1 MRAFRTL
8 TTALLLTLGPAC
20 PSNADTVTLRSGA
33 KVDGTIVKSDSN
45 NVTITDIKSNFR
57 TFAREDMA
65 NVETN
70 AAGQKPAVPVQP
82 VPPSKPSTPP
92 PAKVDEAAPTPAP
105 TLTEVIATGVGSTAD
120 SARKD
125 ALRQAVSQV
134 VGSLVVASDAVAN
147 DELIDSKIL
156 TYSDGYVERFEPIG
170 EPQSKDGLVRI
181 KIRAWVRQGKL
192 TKALADNRVPVKDV
206 DVRSMQG
213 QSETIADQQ
222 RSAAD
227 VVVAVF
233 QGFPNN
239 VLVAEPL
246 TPRRI
251 SGDEQ
256 QTIFEVPVRI
266 KVDMKKWADWVA
278 EAKRLLDPIAE
289 ASGTEAWNTKMA
301 GWYPLS
307 GTAAPKKTGTNPSE
321 GTRADPTASPQERVA
336 QMVRSSVWLNR
347 LVPREDR
354 SGCAVSIKK
363 SYESSQLPTLNAGND
378 HKRVVAVLD
387 KLGGKVNWWQL
398 PPDPWESL
406 LGLKIAAEINVR
418 ISDATGESVA
428 THLDGWKEVIEA
440 TKPTEISRTLF
451 EASDNVGGRFLTV
464 GRTDSD
470 RGFISYDCRVA
481 MDRNGSLVG
490 SYLFPQAIHLF
501 IPCAYGWPEDGPTVR
516 NSDGPPVAMGES
528 TPFFAPTIVLPY
540 RFVIPGEVASV
551 GTGLK
556 IEAELVER

>member
-8 TTALLLTLGPAC
+8 TIALLLTLGPAC
-20 PSNADTVTLRSGA
+20 PANADTVTLRSGA

-45 NVTITDIKSNFR
+45 NVTITDIKGNFR
-57 TFAREDMA
+57 TFAREDIA
-65 NVETN
+65 KVETN
-70 AAGQKPAVPVQP
+70 AAGKKPAVPVQP

-92 PAKVDEAAPTPAP
+92 PAKVDEAAPAPAP

-120 SARKD
+120 AARKD

-156 TYSDGYVERFEPIG
+156 TYSDGYVERFEPVG
-170 EPQSKDGLVRI
+170 EPQSKEGLVRI

-222 RSAAD
+222 RSAEE

-233 QGFPNN
+233 QGFPNK

-251 SGDEQ
+251 SGDEE

-307 GTAAPKKTGTNPSE
+307 GTAAPKVSGAKKSKGGTPAVTESAQE
-321 GTRADPTASPQERVA
+321 MTAQR
-336 QMVRSSVWLNR
+336 VRSSIFLNR
-347 LVPREDR
+347 LVPRDDR
-354 SGCAVSIKK
+354 SGGAVWIPKR
-363 SYESSQLPTLNAGND
+363 YNSSAGLPKLSAGSD

-387 KLGGKVNWWQL
+387 KLGGKVMWWKL
-398 PPDPWESL
+398 PADPWASL
-406 LGLKIAAEINVR
+406 LGLKILAELDVR

-428 THLDGWKEVIEA
+428 TRLEDWEEVIEA
-440 TKPTEISRTLF
+440 TKPNEMDQTLF
-451 EASDNVGGRFLTV
+451 PRGSKVGGRFLTV
-464 GRTDSD
+464 FGS
-470 RGFISYDCRVA
+470 GSMAYNCLVA
-481 MDRNGSLVG
+481 MDLIGGTWEGRTTRAV
-490 SYLFPQAIHLF
+490 HLF
-501 IPCAYGWPEDGPTVR
+501 IPCAYGYPEDSLG
-516 NSDGPPVAMGES
+516 SDVIGGGETHMGKG
-528 TPFFAPTIVLPY
+528 TAFFAPTIVLPY
-540 RFVIPGEVASV
+540 RFVIPGDVASL
-551 GTGLK
+551 GTELRV
-556 IEAELVER
+556 EAELIKK

>member
-8 TTALLLTLGPAC
+8 TTALLLTLGLVCPA
-20 PSNADTVTLRSGA
+20 NADTVTLRSGA

-45 NVTITDIKSNFR
+45 NVTITDIKGNFR
-57 TFAREDMA
+57 TFAREDIA
-65 NVETN
+65 KVETN
-70 AAGQKPAVPVQP
+70 AAGKKLAVPVQP

-92 PAKVDEAAPTPAP
+92 PAKVDEGAPTPAP

-120 SARKD
+120 AARKD

-134 VGSLVVASDAVAN
+134 VGSLVVASVVVAN

-156 TYSDGYVERFEPIG
+156 TYSDGYVERFDPIG
-170 EPQSKDGLVRI
+170 EPQSKDGLIRI

-192 TKALADNRVPVKDV
+192 TKALAENRVPVKDV

-222 RSAAD
+222 RSAAE

-233 QGFPNN
+233 QGFPNK

-307 GTAAPKKTGTNPSE
+307 GTAAPKASGANQSKGENREVTESIE
-321 GTRADPTASPQERVA
+321 EMTARRVR
-336 QMVRSSVWLNR
+336 RSIFLNR
-347 LVPREDR
+347 LVPRDDR
-354 SGCAVSIKK
+354 SGGAIWIGDGHDHFDSG
-363 SYESSQLPTLNAGND
+363 LPKLIAGTE

-387 KLGGKVNWWQL
+387 KLGGKVMWWQL
-398 PPDPWESL
+398 PTDPWASL
-406 LGLKIAAEINVR
+406 LELEILAEIDVR

-428 THLDGWKEVIEA
+428 TRIEGWEEVIEA
-440 TKPTEISRTLF
+440 TKPTERDQIVFMAR
-451 EASDNVGGRFLTV
+451 DKVGGQFLSL
-464 GRTDSD
+464 GSYQA
-470 RGFISYDCRVA
+470 GFISYNC
-481 MDRNGSLVG
+481 LVRMG
-490 SYLFPQAIHLF
+490 LFGQIGVDSTTAIHMF
-501 IPCAYGWPEDGPTVR
+501 VPCAIGWPEDGMMD
-516 NSDGPPVAMGES
+516 DG

-540 RFVIPGEVASV
+540 RFVIPGDVASL
-551 GTGLK
+551 GTELK
-556 IEAELVER
+556 VEAELIKK

>member
-20 PSNADTVTLRSGA
+20 PANADTVTLRSGA

-45 NVTITDIKSNFR
+45 NVTITDIKGNFR
-57 TFAREDMA
+57 TFAREDIA
-65 NVETN
+65 KVETN
-70 AAGQKPAVPVQP
+70 AAGKKPAVPVQP

-92 PAKVDEAAPTPAP
+92 PAKVDDPAPTPAP

-120 SARKD
+120 GARKD

-192 TKALADNRVPVKDV
+192 TKALAENRVPVKDV

-222 RSAAD
+222 RSAAE

-233 QGFPNN
+233 QEFPNK

-307 GTAAPKKTGTNPSE
+307 GTAAPKVSGAKKSKGGNPAVTESHE
-321 GTRADPTASPQERVA
+321 ETTAKR
-336 QMVRSSVWLNR
+336 VRSSIFLNR
-347 LVPREDR
+347 LVPRDDR
-354 SGCAVSIKK
+354 SGGAIWIGERYPGASRG
-363 SYESSQLPTLNAGND
+363 LPTLSAGID

-387 KLGGKVNWWQL
+387 KLGGKVMWWQL
-398 PPDPWESL
+398 PADPWASL
-406 LGLKIAAEINVR
+406 LGLQILAEMDVR
-418 ISDATGESVA
+418 ILDATGESVA
-428 THLDGWKEVIEA
+428 TRLEGWTEVIEA
-440 TKPTEISRTLF
+440 TKPTEQDQILF
-451 EASDNVGGRFLTV
+451 RDTDKVGRRFLSLGSQWGGGIAYNCLVPMRLTGELWE
-464 GRTDSD
+464 GRTKT
-470 RGFISYDCRVA
+470 
-481 MDRNGSLVG
+481 
-490 SYLFPQAIHLF
+490 AIHLF
-501 IPCAYGWPEDGPTVR
+501 IPCAIGWPEDGLG
-516 NSDGPPVAMGES
+516 NGDGA
-528 TPFFAPTIVLPY
+528 PFLAPTIVLPY
-540 RFVIPGEVASV
+540 RFVIPGDVASL
-551 GTGLK
+551 GTELK
-556 IEAELVER
+556 VEAELIKK

>member
-1 MRAFRTL
+1 M
-8 TTALLLTLGPAC
+8 
-20 PSNADTVTLRSGA
+20 LR
-33 KVDGTIVKSDSN
+33 VRN
-45 NVTITDIKSNFR
+45 
-57 TFAREDMA
+57 
-65 NVETN
+65 
-70 AAGQKPAVPVQP
+70 
-82 VPPSKPSTPP
+82 
-92 PAKVDEAAPTPAP
+92 
-105 TLTEVIATGVGSTAD
+105 LSTAD
-120 SARKD
+120 AARKD

-213 QSETIADQQ
+213 QSETIAEQI
-222 RSAAD
+222 RSAEE

-233 QGFPNN
+233 QGFPNK

-307 GTAAPKKTGTNPSE
+307 GTAAPKVSNAKKSKGGNGAVTE
-321 GTRADPTASPQERVA
+321 SPQEMTAKR
-336 QMVRSSVWLNR
+336 VRSSIFLNR
-347 LVPREDR
+347 LVPRDDR
-354 SGCAVSIKK
+354 SGGAIWIKEP
-363 SYESSQLPTLNAGND
+363 YHSSNGLPKLSAGNE

-387 KLGGKVNWWQL
+387 KLGGKVMWWQL
-398 PPDPWESL
+398 PADPWASL
-406 LGLKIAAEINVR
+406 LELKIFAELDVR

-428 THLDGWKEVIEA
+428 TRLEGWEEVIEA
-440 TKPTEISRTLF
+440 TKPTEQDVTLF
-451 EASDNVGGRFLTV
+451 EPSDQVGRRFLSLGSYDRGGIAYHCLVPMTLNGGLHS
-464 GRTDSD
+464 GRTKT
-470 RGFISYDCRVA
+470 
-481 MDRNGSLVG
+481 
-490 SYLFPQAIHLF
+490 AIHLF
-501 IPCAYGWPEDGPTVR
+501 IPCAIGWPEDGA
-516 NSDGPPVAMGES
+516 NMGS
-528 TPFFAPTIVLPY
+528 GTPFFAPTIVLPY
-540 RFVIPGEVASV
+540 RFVIPGDVASL
-551 GTGLK
+551 GTELK
-556 IEAELVER
+556 VEAELVKK